1 MNIEKLFEIQ
11 KALDAKILENH
22 NLQSTDLVPPKIL
35 ALQVELGEL
44 ANETRC
50 FKFWSLKKASPREVI
65 LEEYVDGLHFILSI
79 GIDKQYEEVELVSR
93 DVMMSQ
99 LESFSLLYDLI
110 SSFSGEQSKNRYQ
123 GLFQAYLDLGH
134 VLGFSWS
141 EIEEAYLEKNK
152 VNHERQAQ
160 GY

>member
-1 MNIEKLFEIQ
+1 MNIEKLFTIQ
-11 KALDAKILENH
+11 KALDAKILKNH
-22 NLQSTDLVPPKIL
+22 NLQSEDLVPPKIL

-79 GIDKQYEEVELVSR
+79 GIDKQYEEVELVSKE
-93 DVMMSQ
+93 VEMSQ

-110 SSFSGEQSKNRYQ
+110 SHFSGEQSKDRYQ

-141 EIEEAYLEKNK
+141 EIEDAYLEKNK